1 MAIGTAAAILGGSV
15 LSGAAGA
22 IGSSKAASAQ
32 RAAAADQ
39 TALEKYIYDD
49 TVKRF
54 EPYYQGGLDYN
65 NALRYE
71 LLGGDVPMIGGTD
84 YEISTIQVPGSGGFG
99 GFGFGGKG
107 DNQHIVNALNGN
119 VWKNPNGPR
128 RTQNL
133 VRPEQVEDRAG
144 NRSRFPNGIRNGG
157 STTKYQVGGNVFDTL
172 AEAQQWAKDNKG
184 GHAYK
189 GYEATPMFKRALA
202 EGQAAIDSS
211 AASRGNVFSGATL
224 EAQQT
229 LGTELAL
236 QDYGNYLNRLTGQA
250 AQGQAAA
257 GNIATAGSNYASGA
271 GTAMANAGNAQ
282 AAGYIGQA
290 NALTG
295 AINNAFGAWG
305 YMNQPRNMMTASN
318 GVQVPTNTFNSV
330 QALF

>member
-39 TALEKYIYDD
+39 TALEKYIYDE

-71 LLGGDVPMIGGTD
+71 LLGGDVPMIGAYTP
-84 YEISTIQVPGSGGFG
+84 EIIEEKSRVLGRPLTGGSLARMKGEGRTTGNAFRPFMG
-99 GFGFGGKG
+99 AGRMQYRVG
-107 DNQHIVNALNGN
+107 DNV
-119 VWKNPNGPR
+119 
-128 RTQNL
+128 
-133 VRPEQVEDRAG
+133 
-144 NRSRFPNGIRNGG
+144 F
-157 STTKYQVGGNVFDTL
+157 STREE
-172 AEAQQWAKDNKG
+172 AERYAAENTTG

-305 YMNQPRNMMTASN
+305 YMNQPQNSFA
-318 GVQVPTNTFNSV
+318 PTTSLRP
-330 QALF
+330 QARPF